1 MIPWFTFI
9 AGVLVGGLIAGLW
22 MRARLARLEAAK
34 QFAES
39 GAAKLTETFQA
50 LADAALRSNQSAF
63 LDAARTTLETTRAEM
78 SGDLAQ
84 KQTAIEGAIGGLV
97 QPLADSLGRLETHVR
112 ELERAREKAYGSL
125 GEQVQTLARETATLS
140 TALRSPQ
147 TRGRWGE
154 VTLRRVAE
162 LAGMVHNCDFSE
174 QETHE
179 GDGVRI
185 RPDMI
190 VRLPAGR
197 TLVVDAKV
205 PLTAYLDAVSAADEL
220 SRKGALLR
228 HAQQVSEHVRQLS
241 SKQYWNQFQ
250 PTPELVVL
258 FLPGDHFFS
267 AALES
272 RPDLIEEALARKV
285 VIATPVTL
293 ISVLKGIAY
302 GWNQE
307 QLAENAEEIRR
318 VASEMY
324 DRLQLVQEHY
334 SATGRM
340 LEKTVEAFNRSV
352 GSWDTRLIPS
362 LGRLRELGV
371 SQGPEPVA
379 PVQIDLL
386 PRRPR
391 ALRHVDDVESE
402 ALGRQAR

>member
-1 MIPWFTFI
+1 M
-9 AGVLVGGLIAGLW
+9 AGLIAGGLAAWLW
-22 MRARLARLEAAK
+22 MRARVARVEAAK

-39 GAAKLTETFQA
+39 GATKLQETFQA

-63 LDAARTTLETTRAEM
+63 LDVARASLQTTRAEM

-84 KQTAIEGAIGGLV
+84 KQIAIEGVV
-97 QPLADSLGRLETHVR
+97 QPLAASLGRLETQVR
-112 ELERAREKAYGSL
+112 ELERAREKAYGTL
-125 GEQVQTLARETATLS
+125 GEQVQSLARETATLS

-197 TLVVDAKV
+197 CLVVDAKV
-205 PLTAYLDAVSAADEL
+205 PLTAYLDAVSAPDEA
-220 SRKGALLR
+220 SRRASLVR
-228 HAQQVSEHVRQLS
+228 HSHQVSEHVRQLS

-250 PTPELVVL
+250 PAPELVVL

-267 AALES
+267 AALEC
-272 RPDLIEEALARKV
+272 RPDLIEEALAKKV

-318 VASEMY
+318 VATEMY
-324 DRLQLVQEHY
+324 ERVQLVQEHY
-334 SATGRM
+334 SDTGRL
-340 LEKTVEAFNRSV
+340 LEKTVEAYNRSV
-352 GSWDTRLIPS
+352 GSWDSRLVPS
-362 LGRLRELGV
+362 LRKMRELGV
-371 SQGPEPVA
+371 SNGDEPEA
-379 PVQIDLL
+379 PEQIDLL
-386 PRRPR
+386 ARRPR
-391 ALRHVDDVESE
+391 AVN
-402 ALGRQAR
+402 GF

>member
-1 MIPWFTFI
+1 MSWFAFI
-9 AGVLVGGLIAGLW
+9 AGVLAGGLVAVLW
-22 MRARLARLEAAK
+22 MRAKLARVEAAK

-39 GAAKLTETFQA
+39 GAAKMQDTFQA

-63 LDAARTTLETTRAEM
+63 LDAARTTLETTRAQM
-78 SGDLAQ
+78 TGDLAQ
-84 KQTAIEGAIGGLV
+84 KQTAIEGAVGGMV
-97 QPLADSLGRLETHVR
+97 QPLADSLGRLEVHVR

-125 GEQVQTLARETATLS
+125 GEQVQTLARETSTLS

-174 QETHE
+174 QETRE

-190 VRLPAGR
+190 VRLPGDR
-197 TLVVDAKV
+197 SLIVDAKV
-205 PLTAYLDAVSAADEL
+205 PLTAYLDAVSAQDEA
-220 SRKGALLR
+220 SRKAALVR
-228 HAQQVSEHVRQLS
+228 HGQQVSEHVRQLS
-241 SKQYWNQFQ
+241 SKQYWSQFQ
-250 PTPELVVL
+250 PAPELVVL

-267 AALES
+267 AALEC
-272 RPDLIEEALARKV
+272 RPDLIEEALAKKV

-324 DRLQLVQEHY
+324 ERVQSVQEHY
-334 SATGRM
+334 SATGRL
-340 LEKTVEAFNRSV
+340 LEKTVAAYNSSV
-352 GSWDTRLIPS
+352 GSWDSRLVPA
-362 LGRLRELGV
+362 LRKMRELGV
-371 SQGPEPVA
+371 ASGAEPEA
-379 PVQIDLL
+379 PEQIDLL
-386 PRRPR
+386 TRRPR
-391 ALRHVDDVESE
+391 AVN
-402 ALGRQAR
+402 GF